1 MKHTR
6 ITIRQD
12 GLLVLRSRAFRRAWC
27 PACGAEGEMVACE
40 SQNVWLDS
48 LPLHRSQA
56 ADGTPLIC
64 LTSLLGVTNIK
75 TDSPRPAVEQKKKE
89 LP

>member
-12 GLLVLRSRAFRRAWC
+12 GLLVLRSRIVRRAWC
-27 PACGAEGEMVACE
+27 PACGAEGEMVTYAT
-40 SQNVWLDS
+40 QNRWLES

-64 LTSLLGVTNIK
+64 MKSLLGVANTK
-75 TDSPRPAVEQKKKE
+75 TDCPRQAVEPKKKE

>member
-12 GLLVLRSRAFRRAWC
+12 GLLVLRSRIVRRAWC
-27 PACGAEGEMVACE
+27 PACGAEGDMVTGV
-40 SQNVWLDS
+40 SQNRWLDS

-64 LTSLLGVTNIK
+64 MKSLLGVANTRI
-75 TDSPRPAVEQKKKE
+75 DSPRQAVEQKKKE

>member
-1 MKHTR
+1 
-6 ITIRQD
+6 
-12 GLLVLRSRAFRRAWC
+12 
-27 PACGAEGEMVACE
+27 MVTGV
-40 SQNVWLDS
+40 SQNRWLDS

-64 LTSLLGVTNIK
+64 MKSLLGVANTRI
-75 TDSPRPAVEQKKKE
+75 DSPRQAVEQKKKE